1 MTSPR
6 VTHFLVWTMMGA
18 LAFSARAFDSPEAV
32 ITAYVKALEEA
43 RWDDAELC
51 WDTRTVERSHR
62 LGIAY
67 TDVPIKLDCAS
78 PLPAA
83 LMNMSP
89 QTASAGEELSWT
101 VSAED
106 VTADRDTMR
115 FTVWLVSKTDD
126 PATAYYTEKTSRGWR
141 LTSPLYYYSR
151 GWKVRQTEYVDVYY
165 ADESLVNDHACLAM
179 DGVIETVGA
188 KLGLT
193 PDDFAALRQERIDYF
208 LGSGD
213 DMRRMTGFE
222 TQGMADLQTDAVV
235 SRSLPHE
242 HELTHLLVNYRLK
255 RLPLY
260 TLPLLQEGL
269 AAYCGGRWSKSPQ
282 AIAYQGCIT
291 LSNEIG
297 RLDDLLTRAGFL
309 DPAVGAEVSYPIAA
323 LFAGFLLERWG
334 IETYLTLYAALSGS
348 DDQIGSFDAGRVKAT
363 IEMVYGVSW
372 ADMASGFEQY
382 WKQLPL
388 RGVLPDTSRPSG
400 RPDFGIE
407 TAGVRVSIWNDTGLV
422 HVVVDLPAEVHE
434 GVLLIPSA
442 SQTRSSTY
450 RSWLFA
456 ERLPRATYSGDHIGI
471 RFSASEAAVYDFL
484 TNKLLA
490 SYIEALSPQPGYRD
504 SVSGTLRFAV
514 AADLLRDIDLARARL
529 VVP

>member
-6 VTHFLVWTMMGA
+6 VTRLLVWTMMVA
-18 LAFSARAFDSPEAV
+18 LAVSARAYDSPEAV
-32 ITAYVKALEEA
+32 FAAYVKALEEA
-43 RWDDAELC
+43 RWDDAEQC
-51 WDTRTVERSHR
+51 WSARTIAQSHR

-67 TDVPIKLDCAS
+67 ADVPVKLDCAS

-83 LMNMSP
+83 LPAIADGRATVAAEIVSP
-89 QTASAGEELSWT
+89 ESDTTRLIVRITSDADTITTSYYAEPASS
-101 VSAED
+101 
-106 VTADRDTMR
+106 
-115 FTVWLVSKTDD
+115 
-126 PATAYYTEKTSRGWR
+126 GWR

-151 GWKVRQTEYVDVYY
+151 GWKVRRTTYVDVYC
-165 ADESLVNDHACLAM
+165 ADASLMNDFACLAM
-179 DGVIETVGA
+179 DKVIETVGV

-193 PDDFAALRQERIDYF
+193 PDDFAELSQKRIDYF

-213 DMRRMTGFE
+213 DVRRMTGFD

-242 HELTHLLVNYRLK
+242 HELTHLLVNYRSK

-269 AAYCGGRWSKSPQ
+269 ATYCGGRWSKSPQ
-282 AIAYQGCIT
+282 AIAYQGYIT

-309 DPAVGAEVSYPIAA
+309 DPTVGAEVSYPIAA
-323 LFAGFLLERWG
+323 LFTGYLLGRWG
-334 IETYLTLYAALSGS
+334 IDKYLTLYTTLSGS
-348 DDQIGSFDAGRVKAT
+348 DDQVGTFDAVRVKAA
-363 IEMVYGVSW
+363 IEKVYGVSW
-372 ADMASGFEQY
+372 ADVAAEFERY
-382 WKQLPL
+382 WKQLSL
-388 RGVLPDTSRPSG
+388 RGVKPDTSRPSS
-400 RPDFGIE
+400 RPDFGID
-407 TAGVRVSIWNDTGLV
+407 TAGVRVSIWNDTGFV
-422 HVVVDLPAEVHE
+422 HVVADLPVEVRE
-434 GVLLIPSA
+434 GVVLIPSA
-442 SQTRSSTY
+442 GQTPSPTY

-456 ERLPRATYSGDHIGI
+456 ERLPQATYRDDHIGI
-471 RFSASEAAVYDFL
+471 RFSAGEASVYDFL

-490 SYIEALSPQPGYRD
+490 SYIHALSFQPGYRD
-504 SVSGTLRFAV
+504 SASGTIRFAV

>member
-6 VTHFLVWTMMGA
+6 VTHFLVWTLTAA
-18 LAFSARAFDSPEAV
+18 LAVSARAYDSPEAV

-43 RWDDAELC
+43 RWDDAERC
-51 WDTRTVERSHR
+51 WDARTVQQSHR
-62 LGIAY
+62 MGVAY

-78 PLPAA
+78 PLLAA
-83 LMNMSP
+83 LSAVRDGRVTISVETESP
-89 QTASAGEELSWT
+89 GGDTTRLIVRIASG
-101 VSAED
+101 
-106 VTADRDTMR
+106 ADTI
-115 FTVWLVSKTDD
+115 
-126 PATAYYTEKTSRGWR
+126 ATAYYAEHASSGWR
-141 LTSPLYYYSR
+141 LTSPFYYYSH

-165 ADESLVNDHACLAM
+165 ADESLLNDYACSAM
-179 DGVIETVGA
+179 DNVIETVGA
-188 KLGLT
+188 TLRLR
-193 PDDFAALRQERIDYF
+193 PDDFAELRQKRIDYF

-213 DMRRMTGFE
+213 DVRRITGFD

-242 HELTHLLVNYRLK
+242 HELTHLLVNSLLK

-282 AIAYQGCIT
+282 AIAYQGYIT

-323 LFAGFLLERWG
+323 LFTGYLLEKRG
-334 IETYLTLYAALSGS
+334 IEDYLSLYAALSGS
-348 DDQIGSFDAGRVKAT
+348 DSQVGSFDANRVKAA
-363 IEMVYGVSW
+363 IEKVCGVPW
-372 ADMASGFEQY
+372 TDVAAGFEAY

-388 RGVLPDTSRPSG
+388 QGILPDTNRPSR
-400 RPDFGIE
+400 RPDFGID
-407 TAGVRVSIWNDTGLV
+407 TAGVQVFIWNDSTLV
-422 HVVVDLPAEVHE
+422 HVVVDLPPEVRE
-434 GVLLIPSA
+434 GVIAIPSA
-442 SQTRSSTY
+442 NHTPSPAY
-450 RSWLFA
+450 RSRLFA
-456 ERLPRATYSGDHIGI
+456 ERLPRATHTGEHIGI
-471 RFSASEAAVYDFL
+471 RFSAQEATVYDFL

-490 SYIEALSPQPGYRD
+490 SYVHALSLQPGYCD
-504 SVSGTLRFAV
+504 SVTGTLRFAV